1 MASTIDYA
9 RAAGTRTLDVI
20 TLDEHARAHGT
31 ERVAFLKID
40 TEGMEL
46 DVLRGATETL
56 ARTGVIAM
64 ETHGRER
71 HDAIIGMLG
80 SRGFRIDRERFDGR
94 TGFVFASR
102 GD

>member
-1 MASTIDYA
+1 
-9 RAAGTRTLDVI
+9 
-20 TLDEHARAHGT
+20 
-31 ERVAFLKID
+31 
-40 TEGMEL
+40 MEL

-71 HDAIIGMLG
+71 HDAVIGMLG
-80 SRGFRIDRERFDGR
+80 SRAFRIDRERFDGS